1 MTKFIKILEN
11 LDYKILNQSKDFS
24 KESFSLNE
32 MHYDSRKIKEN
43 DIFIALEG
51 YTVDGHNFINN
62 AIENGAKLILCSKE
76 LENYNSEI
84 TYILIKDLRKNLGVI
99 ASNYYNH
106 PEKQLKIIGITGTNG
121 KTTTTYILENTL
133 KKVARIGTVE
143 YKIGDEI
150 LEAPNTTPESLDIIK
165 ICKKAIEKNIKYLV
179 MEVSSHALELNRVNI
194 LHFDVSGFTNLT
206 QDHLDYHKTMEN
218 YFNAKRKLFL
228 QTTKNNCV
236 FNIDDEYGKKLY
248 NEFNG
253 ISYGKN
259 GDISG
264 EILEYKLSSMV
275 LKLNILNKEY
285 IVETKLL
292 GNFNLYN
299 ILCAI
304 GIALKLNID
313 TNTII
318 ESIKNMNVV
327 PGRCEAI
334 NIGQNFSVIIDYAH
348 TPDGLLNILD
358 TLHDMKKSRIITLF
372 GAGGD
377 RDKTKRPLMAKA
389 TTKYSDYIII
399 TSDNPRTEDPDLI
412 IDDVEAGLKEINFKN
427 YIRIADRKKAI
438 KHAIDIAKEN
448 DIILLAGKG
457 HETYQIIGRKKI
469 DFNEKEIVIEYLKS
483 IMTSEKN

>member
-1 MTKFIKILEN
+1 
-11 LDYKILNQSKDFS
+11 
-24 KESFSLNE
+24 
-32 MHYDSRKIKEN
+32 
-43 DIFIALEG
+43 
-51 YTVDGHNFINN
+51 
-62 AIENGAKLILCSKE
+62 
-76 LENYNSEI
+76 
-84 TYILIKDLRKNLGVI
+84 
-99 ASNYYNH
+99 
-106 PEKQLKIIGITGTNG
+106 
-121 KTTTTYILENTL
+121 
-133 KKVARIGTVE
+133 
-143 YKIGDEI
+143 
-150 LEAPNTTPESLDIIK
+150 
-165 ICKKAIEKNIKYLV
+165 
-179 MEVSSHALELNRVNI
+179 
-194 LHFDVSGFTNLT
+194 
-206 QDHLDYHKTMEN
+206 MEN